1 MATPTTARRTAVRT
15 TTVAGLTAGL
25 LIVGVVGA
33 QAADALA
40 PSAGSGLLESLL
52 PQVSNI
58 LSGVQS
64 GNAISTLLP
73 NGILGG

>member
-1 MATPTTARRTAVRT
+1 M
-15 TTVAGLTAGL
+15 
-25 LIVGVVGA
+25 IVGVASA

-52 PQVSNI
+52 PQLSNT

>member
-1 MATPTTARRTAVRT
+1 
-15 TTVAGLTAGL
+15 

-40 PSAGSGLLESLL
+40 PAAGSGLLESLL